1 MFEEELELENES
13 KTLSFKSSFLYI
25 FLILLL
31 VIAGVFYAIFR
42 SEKDLTP
49 DDAKAVLSATLNAR
63 APVFVRFR
71 VGALKGS
78 VDVKTRDPHYR
89 LLEKLGYV
97 KLSPG
102 KDNAMTVALTPLG
115 EETFPKLPE
124 FKKSSQADGS
134 EAFDVPLAKRELVSV
149 KSVTTTSPGNAKVT
163 YEWTWV
169 PNQIGQQFDAE
180 SDAVQKFNAWDRQTL
195 IKSYGVDFYKQNKIE
210 TVSMTRSKGTWKIV
224 EE

>member
-31 VIAGVFYAIFR
+31 VIAGIGYAIFK

-49 DDAKAVLSATLNAR
+49 DDAKTVLSTTLNAR

-97 KLSPG
+97 KLNPG

-115 EETFPKLPE
+115 ETTFAKLPE

-134 EAFDVPLAKRELVSV
+134 EAFDVPLAKRELVSIKEV
-149 KSVTTTSPGNAKVT
+149 KTTTPGNAKVT
-163 YEWTWV
+163 YEWKWV
-169 PNQIGQQFDAE
+169 PNQVGEQFDATG
-180 SDAVQKFNAWDRQTL
+180 DAVQKFNAWDRQTL
-195 IKSYGVDFYKQNKIE
+195 IKSYGVDFYKQTKIE
-210 TVSMTRSKGTWKIV
+210 TVNMIRSKGSWKV
-224 EE
+224 AEE